1 MRKTNPENNHNKK
14 GRPPAEGEKPVP
26 KPKTKQTAEGADKK
40 PAAIPKKK
48 VQHAATAKTPAV
60 ESQPIATNINTSANT
75 EQHSTPEVTME
86 VHHHPQLEHKPKPWK
101 EYLLEGFMIFIA
113 VMMGFIAENIREA
126 IDNHEHVQQ
135 LTSQLVQ
142 DMKADGAK
150 LDTIHMQEK
159 LIMNSDDSLITML
172 QQPLAKLDSKKL
184 QGLAIDA
191 HSIWLYHPISGAIGA
206 IKNELHLKQFSD
218 SKIIGL
224 IARYEEHIELEHT
237 VENISLQYQH
247 SYLDPFILQHFMP
260 GNLNAAFQ
268 GHPIPDGSMRNLSQS
283 DLTQL
288 ATDMAL
294 IRVNTFELLQDN
306 ERLKRDVVRLLQY
319 LKQQYN
325 VQE

>member
-14 GRPPAEGEKPVP
+14 DKPLAEGAKPVP
-26 KPKTKQTAEGADKK
+26 KPKIKQTGHSAEKK
-40 PAAIPKKK
+40 PVAIPKKK
-48 VQHAATAKTPAV
+48 VQHTAPKSPASESHSQANNTITPA
-60 ESQPIATNINTSANT
+60 NTD
-75 EQHSTPEVTME
+75 QHSSPETAME

-150 LDTIHMQEK
+150 LDTIHMQETAI
-159 LIMNSDDSLITML
+159 LNSDDSLITIL
-172 QQPLAKLDSKKL
+172 QQPLAKLDTKKL
-184 QGLAIDA
+184 QSLAIDA
-191 HSIWLYHPISGAIGA
+191 HSIWLYHPIGGAIGA

-237 VENISLQYQH
+237 VQNITLQYQH
-247 SYLDPFILQHFMP
+247 TYLDPFILQHFTP
-260 GNLNAAFQ
+260 GNLNAAFHQ
-268 GHPIPDGSMRNLSQS
+268 QPIPSGNMRNITQN

-306 ERLKRDVVRLLQY
+306 ARLKQDVVRLLQY
-319 LKQQYN
+319 AKTQYG